1 MRILLYRG
9 DGIIEPWA
17 HDFAARLPHA
27 DIVVWHEGM
36 SQAAHAPCDYAVVWA
51 PAPALLDQLAQ
62 VKAIFL
68 MGAGVDAVLKFGDAL
83 PHVPIVRLGDAGM
96 AEQMAEYVA
105 YATLRYF
112 RRFDEYEQQAR
123 QGIWDPLPERR
134 KADFT
139 VGVLGLGKLG
149 MPVLHTLRQLGFPVR
164 GWSRSPKDLP
174 NAECYAG
181 MESLDDFLSGTRV
194 LVCMLP
200 LTAETTNLLD
210 RARLSRLP
218 RGAYLINVARGAQVA
233 DPDLLALI
241 RSGHIAGATLDVFRN
256 EPLPAPHPFW
266 SEPRI
271 TITPHISALT
281 LREEAV
287 CQIATKIER
296 LERDEAIDDIVDRAR
311 GY

>member
-27 DIVVWHEGM
+27 DIVVWHAGM
-36 SQAAHAPCDYAVVWA
+36 SLASHAPCDYAVVWA
-51 PAPALLDQLAQ
+51 PVPALLDQLAQ

-68 MGAGVDAVLKFGDAL
+68 MGAGVDSILKFGDAL

-174 NAECYAG
+174 NVECYAG

-266 SEPRI
+266 GEPRI